1 MARLKSLLKVEG
13 TLDGIT
19 FYKTQDGH
27 LVRLKGGAD
36 VNKIKHDPRFA
47 RTRENMQEF
56 TLAAKVAKMFRRSVR
71 PLIFGVSDN
80 RVSSRL
86 TQVMSKIAKHDQ
98 DNFRG
103 MRTAASG
110 LGTTE
115 GKDWL
120 KSFNFNRDSN
130 LESILSVPWTIDTS
144 TGVITL
150 SDLIPSEDL
159 SIPEG
164 STHFSISGAMQIIDF
179 TTGISDLKFTNV
191 VNSTVIPTVL
201 PVVLAPASLPTGTG
215 ITLFYLKIEFFQL
228 VNTIQYPL
236 KNGSHNALSIIE
248 VI

>member
-36 VNKIKHDPRFA
+36 ANKIKHDPRFA

-71 PLIFGVSDN
+71 PLIFGISDN

-98 DNFRG
+98 VNFRG
-103 MRTAASG
+103 GRSAANG
-110 LGTTE
+110 IGTTD
-115 GKDWL
+115 GKAWL

-130 LESILSVPWTIDTS
+130 LESILSVP
-144 TGVITL
+144 
-150 SDLIPSEDL
+150 
-159 SIPEG
+159 
-164 STHFSISGAMQIIDF
+164 
-179 TTGISDLKFTNV
+179 
-191 VNSTVIPTVL
+191 
-201 PVVLAPASLPTGTG
+201 
-215 ITLFYLKIEFFQL
+215 
-228 VNTIQYPL
+228 
-236 KNGSHNALSIIE
+236 
-248 VI
+248 